1 MKRMM
6 KLALALLLIP
16 AVAQGADSKFVTGDS
31 LGKIMPEKASFALSA
46 TGAAQDIAVRHF
58 GLTGEETMDF
68 VGASLGDKGFSYL
81 RFQENID
88 GLPVV
93 GATIVLKIDADGN
106 VVRANGELAAAGLS
120 STPTLSAAQAFMAA
134 FGKVNRAFDGGEL
147 TFVLDAKGAARLAW
161 KFEHAYDNAD
171 GAQLDHIFVD
181 AHNGS
186 IAATH
191 PKFHYARSLQTL
203 DCNQR
208 TRCNTVVSTSSNA
221 INTGD
226 LAADSAHNY
235 AIATYDYYAA
245 NHGRDSIDDAG
256 MTLISRVHYNRN
268 YNNAF
273 WDGSQMTYGDGDGT
287 TFIPLSQDADVV
299 AHELTHGVTERS
311 SGLIYSNESGA
322 LNEALSDIF
331 GAMVD
336 RQEGANTVDTWLLG
350 EDIYTPGTPG
360 DALRVMNDPA
370 AAGDYDYYPTRYTGT
385 SDNGGVHWNSGIAN
399 LAYVLLVEGG
409 SHPRGKTSV
418 NVSGIGFDKAAAIFY
433 AANTGC
439 LTAAS
444 NFAAARGCTAD
455 AAATLY
461 GAAEEASVHAAWDA
475 VGVPYPTPPAPP
487 IALVDGQPVAL
498 ELGAGE
504 TQAYTLEVGAGASSV
519 TFTTAGANGDADL
532 YVKFGQTATRNNADC
547 VSESSNSNETC
558 TISSPAEGTWHAS
571 VFAFSAFTGLTM
583 TGETGGGGSCSAQ
596 GDSCSAGTDCCS
608 GSCSGGKPSS
618 RVCL

>member
-1 MKRMM
+1 MKHVVTA
-6 KLALALLLIP
+6 ALATLL
-16 AVAQGADSKFVTGDS
+16 VAPMAGATDFVTGD
-31 LGKIMPEKASFALSA
+31 LGNVGPQKGMAAAPSVMNGIMAHHF
-46 TGAAQDIAVRHF
+46 GAAPEQEMHLIGSTVDAKGNHHYRF
-58 GLTGEETMDF
+58 MQ
-68 VGASLGDKGFSYL
+68 SL
-81 RFQENID
+81 N

-93 GATIVLKIDADGN
+93 GAEAMMHVGPEGNIWAVNADFSPAKNVAVKPGLKAEQAFAGLTKSLRAD
-106 VVRANGELAAAGLS
+106 VAAAELVYVYHNGMTVLS
-120 STPTLSAAQAFMAA
+120 WQTTVEYTDAQ
-134 FGKVNRAFDGGEL
+134 
-147 TFVLDAKGAARLAW
+147 
-161 KFEHAYDNAD
+161 
-171 GAQLDHIFVD
+171 GAQRDLVFVD
-181 AHNGS
+181 ANSGE
-186 IAATH
+186 IVARH
-191 PKFHYARSLQTL
+191 PQHFYARSLATYSCNNTSCGTL
-203 DCNQR
+203 
-208 TRCNTVVSTSSNA
+208 VSNSSNA

-226 LAADSAHNY
+226 AAADAAHNY
-235 AIATYDYYAA
+235 AIATYDYYFA
-245 NHGRDSIDDAG
+245 NHNRDSIDNNG
-256 MTLISRVHYNRN
+256 MTLRSRVHYGNS

-558 TISSPAEGTWHAS
+558 TVSSPAEGTWHAS
-571 VFAFSAFTGLTM
+571 VFAYSAFTGLTM